1 MKKLIATFGFAL
13 GTWLA
18 SLPASAAI
26 VVSFNPSSQHIN
38 VGDTATVDV
47 NISGLG
53 AEVLSAIDVDLLFN
67 QAIIDNF
74 AVTHLGVLEFGG
86 IPNSYFSTNFGPG
99 RTEVID
105 GSLLSDSDLQAA
117 QSDAFTILR
126 FSFQG
131 VADGVSLLQFG
142 PDPDFERNFVG
153 LNALSLQVD
162 LGSACIAVGTGQCPS
177 AVPEPSSLALF
188 GLALAGA
195 LVPGAL
201 RRRRGRIAT

>member
-1 MKKLIATFGFAL
+1 MKRLFATFGLAL
-13 GTWLA
+13 GAWLA
-18 SLPASAAI
+18 PVPAAAAI
-26 VVSFNPSSQHIN
+26 IVSFNPSSQHIN
-38 VGDTATVDV
+38 VGDTTTVDV

-67 QAIIDNF
+67 QAIIGNF
-74 AVTHLGVLEFGG
+74 AVTHFVVPEFGG
-86 IPNSYFSTNFGPG
+86 LGNSYFNTNFGSG

-105 GSLLSDSDLQAA
+105 GSLLSDPDLQAA
-117 QSDAFTILR
+117 QGDAFTILR

-131 VADGVSLLQFG
+131 IADGFSLLQFG

-162 LGSACIAVGTGQCPS
+162 VGTACIAVGTGQCPS

-188 GLALAGA
+188 GLVLAGA
-195 LVPGAL
+195 LVPAAL
-201 RRRRGRIAT
+201 RRRRGRITT